1 MNAASNGQQQRRKPI
16 MFLTITA
23 FVVAFVMA

>member
-16 MFLTITA
+16 MFLTIAA
-23 FVVAFVMA
+23 FVVVFVMT